1 MNTQATA
8 AKILMQIITYRHSLT
23 TCLAKMDLVFRGGEM
38 PVDAMHCQKNL
49 MKELCFGV
57 CRWYF
62 RLSILANKLLE
73 KPLKKKDQDIYL
85 LILLGLYQLLYL
97 NLPQHVAV
105 SETVEAAKLFK
116 KPWASKL
123 INGVLRNF
131 LRRQEQLLS
140 IAESNL
146 IGHFAHPQ
154 WMIALFKTAYPEQW
168 QSMLTANN
176 QRPPLCLRINLQKI
190 TVHDYLKELADKNI
204 MAHFVAD
211 SPTALILEQAQDIK
225 KLPGFQ
231 QGYFSVQ
238 DSSAQFA
245 ASLLQL
251 KPGQR
256 VLDACAAPGGKT
268 AHILETEPDLAQ
280 LVAVDKEEERV
291 KKIRE
296 NLHRLQLPNIVQ
308 YVAADAQQTKLW
320 WDGKHFARIL
330 IDAPCSGSGVIRRH
344 PDIKLLRQPE
354 DIFSLAE
361 QQYALLTALWPLLE
375 PGGILVYATCSVF
388 PQENELL
395 MQRFLDA
402 QDNSQE
408 LPITESWGIFKSVG
422 RQIVTGDNNRDGF
435 YYARVV
441 KK

>member
-1 MNTQATA
+1 
-8 AKILMQIITYRHSLT
+8 
-23 TCLAKMDLVFRGGEM
+23 
-38 PVDAMHCQKNL
+38 
-49 MKELCFGV
+49 
-57 CRWYF
+57 
-62 RLSILANKLLE
+62 
-73 KPLKKKDQDIYL
+73 
-85 LILLGLYQLLYL
+85 
-97 NLPQHVAV
+97 
-105 SETVEAAKLFK
+105 
-116 KPWASKL
+116 
-123 INGVLRNF
+123 
-131 LRRQEQLLS
+131 
-140 IAESNL
+140 
-146 IGHFAHPQ
+146 
-154 WMIALFKTAYPEQW
+154 
-168 QSMLTANN
+168 
-176 QRPPLCLRINLQKI
+176 
-190 TVHDYLKELADKNI
+190 
-204 MAHFVAD
+204 
-211 SPTALILEQAQDIK
+211 
-225 KLPGFQ
+225 
-231 QGYFSVQ
+231 
-238 DSSAQFA
+238 
-245 ASLLQL
+245 
-251 KPGQR
+251 
-256 VLDACAAPGGKT
+256 
-268 AHILETEPDLAQ
+268 LAQ

-408 LPITESWGIFKSVG
+408 LPITESWGILKSVG
-422 RQIVTGDNNRDGF
+422 RQIVTGENNRDGF